1 MLPRLAPSRKLLSI
15 VHNHQTRPLKCT
27 DLGRPTSSLPP
38 ANKDNRKAEAQP
50 AGGFFFSF
58 GQFGKTSIKSRLTPI
73 NNKNAPAAGR
83 ESRGTTWATRIMVL
97 DGASRG
103 KGACIKFKIFFF
115 SRKALGRRL
124 LACLAIN
131 FYFLEWTNERMGNF
145 LRAAFVGQLLSNPV
159 NVAEP

>member
-1 MLPRLAPSRKLLSI
+1 MRRVANCYQLSI
-15 VHNHQTRPLKCT
+15 ITRP
-27 DLGRPTSSLPP
+27 GHSSARIWAGLPP
-38 ANKDNRKAEAQP
+38 AYHQLTKTTGKRRLNLPEA
-50 AGGFFFSF
+50 FFFSF